1 MKVLIAGGGI
11 GGLSAAAALLQRGID
26 VDVYEQ
32 APELKEVGAG
42 IQISPNGN
50 KVLDALGVFQRLKE
64 LSCDPVRKEFRLW
77 NTGKPWPMLSL
88 GKAVVESYGYPYLTV
103 YRPDLHQSLA
113 DRVRELKPDAIHL
126 GCGVA
131 GCEQDGASA
140 TLLLRD
146 GRRVKGD
153 ALIGADG
160 VRSVVRNTLWGPCDP
175 EFSGMVAWRGLIPM
189 EELPKHMQVS
199 VGSTWIGPG
208 GHAVSYPLHR
218 SKIMNFVATIE
229 GKTWDVAEGSAIGST
244 EECLS
249 DFAGWHEDVQTLIRR
264 SPRLIKWALMQR
276 EPIPRWTQGRISL
289 LGDAAHAT
297 LPFLAQGAVHSIED
311 GMVLSRCLEGASE
324 SDVPAALASYEAAR
338 IERTSRMVRG
348 ATANTDRFHSQ
359 ELRNEESAERYLQ
372 REWSSEP
379 IFERYDWL
387 YSYDANTVPL

>member
-11 GGLSAAAALLQRGID
+11 GGLSAAVALLQRGID
-26 VDVYEQ
+26 VEVYEQ

-50 KVLDALGVFQRLKE
+50 KVLDALGVFKRLKE

-88 GKAVVESYGYPYLTV
+88 GKAVIESYGYPYLTV

-113 DRVRELKPDAIHL
+113 DRVRELRPDAIHL

-131 GCEQDGASA
+131 GCEQDGQSA
-140 TLLLRD
+140 TLVLRD
-146 GRRVKGD
+146 GRRVTGD

-189 EELPKHMQVS
+189 EELPEHMQVS

-208 GHAVSYPLHR
+208 GHAVCYPLHR

-229 GKTWDVAEGSAIGST
+229 GKTWDVPEGAAPGT
-244 EECLS
+244 AEECLN
-249 DFAGWHEDVQTLIRR
+249 DFAGWHEDVQTMIKR

-276 EPIPRWTQGRISL
+276 DPIPRWTQGRISL

-311 GMVLSRCLEGASE
+311 GMVLSRCLEGVDTA
-324 SDVPAALASYEAAR
+324 DVAGALARYEAAR
-338 IERTSRMVRG
+338 IDRTSRMVRG
-348 ATANTDRFHSQ
+348 ATANTERFHSP
-359 ELRNEESAERYLQ
+359 ELATEESAEKYLQ

-379 IFERYDWL
+379 IFARYDWL
-387 YSYDANTVPL
+387 YSYDANTAPV

>member
-11 GGLSAAAALLQRGID
+11 GGLSAAVALLQRGID
-26 VDVYEQ
+26 VEVYEQ

-50 KVLDALGVFQRLKE
+50 KVLDALGVFKRLKE

-88 GKAVVESYGYPYLTV
+88 GKAVIESYGYPYLTV

-131 GCEQDGASA
+131 GCEQDGQSA
-140 TLLLRD
+140 TLVLRD
-146 GRRVKGD
+146 GRRVTGD

-189 EELPKHMQVS
+189 EELPEHMQVS

-229 GKTWDVAEGSAIGST
+229 GKTWDVAEGAAPGTT
-244 EECLS
+244 EECLN
-249 DFAGWHEDVQTLIRR
+249 DFAGWHEDVQTLIKR

-276 EPIPRWTQGRISL
+276 DPIPRWTQGRISL

-311 GMVLSRCLEGASE
+311 GMVLSRCLEGVDTA
-324 SDVPAALASYEAAR
+324 DVAGALARYEAAR
-338 IERTSRMVRG
+338 IDRTSRMVRG
-348 ATANTDRFHSQ
+348 ATANTERFHSP
-359 ELRNEESAERYLQ
+359 ELATEESAEKYLQ

-379 IFERYDWL
+379 IFARYDWL
-387 YSYDANTVPL
+387 YSYDANTAPV

>member
-11 GGLSAAAALLQRGID
+11 GGLSAAVALLQRGID
-26 VDVYEQ
+26 VEVYEQ
-32 APELKEVGAG
+32 ASELKEVGAG

-77 NTGKPWPMLSL
+77 NSGKPWPMLSL

-126 GCGVA
+126 GLGVA
-131 GCEQDGASA
+131 GCEQDSQSA
-140 TLLLRD
+140 TLVLRD
-146 GRRVKGD
+146 GRRVTGD

-189 EELPKHMQVS
+189 EELPQHMQAS

-229 GKTWDVAEGSAIGST
+229 GKTWDIAEGSAIGST
-244 EECLS
+244 EECLK
-249 DFAGWHEDVQTLIRR
+249 DFAGWHEDVQILIKR

-276 EPIPRWTQGRISL
+276 DPIPRWTHGRISL

-311 GMVLSRCLEGASE
+311 GMVLSRCLEGVE
-324 SDVPAALASYEAAR
+324 VSDIPGALARYEAAR
-338 IERTSRMVRG
+338 IDRTSRMVRG
-348 ATANTDRFHSQ
+348 ATANTERFHSK
-359 ELRNEESAERYLQ
+359 ELATETSAEKYLQ

>member
-1 MKVLIAGGGI
+1 M
-11 GGLSAAAALLQRGID
+11 
-26 VDVYEQ
+26 
-32 APELKEVGAG
+32 
-42 IQISPNGN
+42 
-50 KVLDALGVFQRLKE
+50 
-64 LSCDPVRKEFRLW
+64 RKEFRLW

-88 GKAVVESYGYPYLTV
+88 GKAVIENYGYPYLTV

-131 GCEQDGASA
+131 GCEQDGQSA
-140 TLLLRD
+140 TLVLRD
-146 GRRVKGD
+146 GRRVTGD

-189 EELPKHMQVS
+189 EELPEHMQVS

-208 GHAVSYPLHR
+208 GHAVCYPLHR

-229 GKTWDVAEGSAIGST
+229 GKTWDVPEGAAPGT
-244 EECLS
+244 AEECLN
-249 DFAGWHEDVQTLIRR
+249 DFAGWHEDVQTMIKR

-276 EPIPRWTQGRISL
+276 DPIPRWTQGRISL

-311 GMVLSRCLEGASE
+311 GMVLSRCLEGVDTA
-324 SDVPAALASYEAAR
+324 DVAGALARYEAAR
-338 IERTSRMVRG
+338 IDRTSRMVRG
-348 ATANTDRFHSQ
+348 ATANTERFHSP
-359 ELRNEESAERYLQ
+359 ELATEESAEKYLQ

-379 IFERYDWL
+379 IFARYDWL
-387 YSYDANTVPL
+387 YSYDANTAPV

>member
-1 MKVLIAGGGI
+1 MKVLLAGGGI
-11 GGLSAAAALLQRGID
+11 GGLSAAVALLQRGID
-26 VDVYEQ
+26 VEVYEQ

-88 GKAVVESYGYPYLTV
+88 GKAVIENYGYPYLTV

-113 DRVRELKPDAIHL
+113 DRVRALKPDAIHL

-131 GCEQDGASA
+131 GCEQDGQSA

-160 VRSVVRNTLWGPCDP
+160 VRSVVRNTLWGACDP

-189 EELPKHMQVS
+189 EELPAHMQVQ

-229 GKTWDVAEGSAIGST
+229 GKTWNIAEGSELGST
-244 EECLS
+244 EECLA

-276 EPIPRWTQGRISL
+276 DPIPRWTQGRISL

-311 GMVLSRCLEGASE
+311 GMVLSRCLEGVALA
-324 SDVPAALASYEAAR
+324 DVPAALERYEAAR

-348 ATANTDRFHSQ
+348 ATANTERFHSQ
-359 ELRNEESAERYLQ
+359 ELVNEVSAEKYLQ

-387 YSYDANTVPL
+387 YSYDANTVAV

>member
-11 GGLSAAAALLQRGID
+11 GGLSAAVALLQRGID
-26 VDVYEQ
+26 VEVYEQ
-32 APELKEVGAG
+32 ASELKEVGAG

-77 NTGKPWPMLSL
+77 NTGRPWPMLSL
-88 GKAVVESYGYPYLTV
+88 GKAVVENYGYPYLTV

-126 GCGVA
+126 GCGVT
-131 GCEQDGASA
+131 GCEQDDQSA
-140 TLLLRD
+140 TLVLRD
-146 GRRVKGD
+146 GRRIKGD
-153 ALIGADG
+153 ALIGGDG
-160 VRSVVRNTLWGPCDP
+160 VRSVIRNQLWGACDP

-189 EELPKHMQVS
+189 EEMPEHMQVS

-208 GHAVSYPLHR
+208 GHAVTYPLHR

-229 GKTWDVAEGSAIGST
+229 GKTWDVAEGATPGTT
-244 EECLS
+244 EECLN
-249 DFAGWHEDVQTLIRR
+249 DFAGWHEDVQTLIKR

-276 EPIPRWTQGRISL
+276 DPIPRWTQGRISL

-311 GMVLSRCLEGASE
+311 GMVLARCLEGVDTSGVA
-324 SDVPAALASYEAAR
+324 VALARYEAAR

-348 ATANTDRFHSQ
+348 ATANTERFHSP
-359 ELRNEESAERYLQ
+359 ELATEESAEKYLQ
-372 REWSSEP
+372 LEWSAEP

-387 YSYDANTVPL
+387 YSYDANTAPI

>member
-1 MKVLIAGGGI
+1 MKVLLAGGGI
-11 GGLSAAAALLQRGID
+11 GGLSAAVALLQRGID
-26 VDVYEQ
+26 VEVYEQ

-88 GKAVVESYGYPYLTV
+88 GKTVVESYGYPYLTV

-113 DRVRELKPDAIHL
+113 DRVRALKPDAIHL

-131 GCEQDGASA
+131 GCEQDGQSAS
-140 TLLLRD
+140 LVLRD
-146 GRRVKGD
+146 GRRITGD
-153 ALIGADG
+153 ALIGGDG
-160 VRSVVRNTLWGPCDP
+160 VRSVIRNQLWGACDP
-175 EFSGMVAWRGLIPM
+175 AFSGMVAWRGLIPM
-189 EELPKHMQVS
+189 EELPEHMQVS

-208 GHAVSYPLHR
+208 GHAVTYPLHR

-229 GKTWDVAEGSAIGST
+229 GKTWDLAEGSSIGTT

-249 DFAGWHEDVQTLIRR
+249 DFAGWHEDVQTLIKH

-276 EPIPRWTQGRISL
+276 DPIPRWTQGRISL

-311 GMVLSRCLEGASE
+311 GMVLSRCLEGVGE
-324 SDVPAALASYEAAR
+324 SDVPAALARYEAVR

-348 ATANTDRFHSQ
+348 ATANTERFHSQ
-359 ELRNEESAERYLQ
+359 ELRTEASAEKYLQ

-387 YSYDANTVPL
+387 YSYDANTATV